1 MFILLMWPGWLQS
14 VCRPAYAEVR
24 APTATIVS
32 LHGEALVFF
41 QGGAPIP
48 VSEDT
53 VLRQGDAIR
62 THVGATV
69 VLQLSEGSELILAEN
84 TNLSIAELNQ
94 DPRTGARQSRL
105 VLWWGKIRS
114 LVSSGHQAKGSS
126 YTIQTPNTF
135 AGIIFSH
142 PDSEVLYDPGT
153 STTTVIP
160 HKFDVV
166 VTNRV
171 TNDTVLIPEGF
182 IGIIQDRD
190 IKKLARTVP
199 FASGSTDVDTI
210 AKFRLHSLAK
220 ILREFPDQ
228 AIILEG
234 HTDDVGSE
242 EVNQKLGLERAEIV
256 KTYLVQQYGFEP
268 ARIKTFSYGDSQPV
282 APNETEAGR
291 ARNRRVTIS
300 RDL

>member
-1 MFILLMWPGWLQS
+1 MLLVWLGGLQGGS
-14 VCRPAYAEVR
+14 AYAEAR

-32 LHGEALVFF
+32 LEGEALVFF
-41 QGGAPIP
+41 QGGSPIP
-48 VSEDT
+48 ASVDT
-53 VLRQGDAIR
+53 VLREGDTIR
-62 THVGATV
+62 THAGAAV
-69 VLQLSEGSELILAEN
+69 VFRLSDGSELIVGEN
-84 TNLSIAELNQ
+84 TNLNLAELGE
-94 DPRTGARQSRL
+94 DPRSGARKSRL
-105 VLWWGKIRS
+105 NLLWGKIRS
-114 LVSSGHQAKGSS
+114 LVSSGHQAEGSS
-126 YTIQTPNTF
+126 YTIQTPNAF
-135 AGIIFSH
+135 AGIKFSH

-190 IKKLARTVP
+190 IKKLARTIP
-199 FASGSTDVDTI
+199 FSTGSTEIDTI
-210 AKFRLHSLAK
+210 ATFRLHSLAK

-234 HTDDVGSE
+234 HTDNVGSE
-242 EVNQKLGLERAEIV
+242 EINQKLGLERAEIV
-256 KTYLVQQYGFEP
+256 KTYLVQQYGFDP
-268 ARIKTFSYGDSQPV
+268 ARIQIFSYGADQPV
-282 APNETEAGR
+282 APNDTDAGR